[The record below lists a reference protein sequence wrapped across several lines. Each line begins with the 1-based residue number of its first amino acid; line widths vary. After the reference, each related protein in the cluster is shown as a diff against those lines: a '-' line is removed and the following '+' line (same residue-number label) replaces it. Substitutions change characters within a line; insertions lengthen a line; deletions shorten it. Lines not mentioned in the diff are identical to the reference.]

1 MRDEGAHTEMTDYN
15 SMPETEFRAMVRDYV
30 TSVFPADLLHVARRI
45 GPRDVADYNKKMSER
60 GWIAPAWPVEHGG
73 MGLDIPHQ
81 IAFAD
86 ELSAIGV
93 PRLHEMGLVML
104 GPLLMGFGTQTQKD
118 HYLPKIVSTEHVW
131 CQGYSEPNAGSDLAS
146 LRLSAVLDGDH
157 WVLNGQKIW
166 TTMAHQ
172 SNMMFMLARTDPA
185 PRIRQEGISF
195 FLVDLASPGITV
207 RPIRTLSDE
216 LEFCEVFF
224 DDVRVPADSLVGEL
238 HKGWTIAKAL
248 LGHER
253 LFVGSPR
260 YVKGAIDHLDQL
272 AAEIEEEMSGFS
284 AERHAK
290 LRLDYEDF
298 LTLYADYSNFVKN
311 GGELGA
317 EASILKMLSS
327 ETYQAVTEEI
337 LAITGDLGVV
347 TDGDN
352 AEQAEGATMFFQ
364 SRPSTIAGGT
374 SQVQRSIIAKAV
386 LNLPS
391 N

>member
-1 MRDEGAHTEMTDYN
+1 MTDYN
-15 SMPETEFRAMVRDYV
+15 SMPEAEFRAMVRSYV
-30 TSVFPADLLHVARRI
+30 DSIFPPDLLHATRRI
-45 GPRDVADYNKKMSER
+45 GPLEVADYNKKMSER
-60 GWIAPAWPVEHGG
+60 GWIAPAWPVEYGG

-81 IAFAD
+81 IAFAE

-104 GPLLMGFGTQTQKD
+104 GPLLMQFGTDEQKQR
-118 HYLPKIVSTEHVW
+118 YLPKIISTEHIW

-146 LRLSAVLDGDH
+146 LRLSAVQENEH

-172 SNMMFMLARTDPA
+172 SNMMFMLARTDPN

-195 FLVDLASPGITV
+195 FLVDLATPGITV

-224 DDVRVPADSLVGEL
+224 DNVRIPLDSLVGEL

-260 YVKGAIDHLDQL
+260 YIKGAIDQLDAI
-272 AAEIEEEMSGFS
+272 AARGEDELPGFS
-284 AERHAK
+284 LERYTK

-298 LTLYADYSNFVKN
+298 LALYADYSNFVKN
-311 GGELGA
+311 GGELGP
-317 EASILKMLSS
+317 EASILKLLSS

-337 LAITGDLGVV
+337 LAITGEDGVV
-347 TDGDN
+347 ADGDN
-352 AEQAEGATMFFQ
+352 ADQADSATMFFQ

-374 SQVQRSIIAKAV
+374 SQVQRNIIAKAV
-386 LNLPS
+386 LNLPG

>member
-1 MRDEGAHTEMTDYN
+1 MSAMDYN
-15 SMPETEFRAMVRDYV
+15 SLPEPEFRAMVREFV
-30 TSVFPADLLHVARRI
+30 LGVFPPELLHAARRI
-45 GPRDVADYNKKMSER
+45 GPLEVADYNLKMAR
-60 GWIAPAWPVEHGG
+60 KGWIAPAWPVEHGG
-73 MGLDIPHQ
+73 MGLDVAHQ

-104 GPLLMGFGTQTQKD
+104 GPLLMQFGTEAQKQ
-118 HYLPKIVSTEHVW
+118 HYLPRIASAEDIW
-131 CQGYSEPNAGSDLAS
+131 CQGYSEPNAGSDLAA
-146 LRLSAVLDGDH
+146 LRLSAVLDGDR

-195 FLVDLASPGITV
+195 FLVDLKTPGVTV

-224 DDVRVPADSLVGEL
+224 DDVRIPADSLVGEL

-260 YVKGAIDHLDQL
+260 YVKGAIDKLD
-272 AAEIEEEMSGFS
+272 AIVAEGVSPAINL
-284 AERHAK
+284 ERYTR

-298 LTLYADYSNFVKN
+298 LSLYADYSNFVKN

-317 EASILKMLSS
+317 EASILKLFSS

-337 LAITGDLGVV
+337 LAIAGEEGVEV
-347 TDGDN
+347 LGDN
-352 AEQAEGATMFFQ
+352 TEQAEAATMFFQ

-374 SQVQRSIIAKAV
+374 SQVQRGIIAKAV
-386 LNLPS
+386 LNLPG

>member
-1 MRDEGAHTEMTDYN
+1 MADYN
-15 SMPETEFRAMVRDYV
+15 SMPEAEFRAMVREFV
-30 TSVFPADLLHVARRI
+30 TGIFPPDLLHVARRV
-45 GPRDVADYNKKMSER
+45 GPLEVAQYNRQMAGK
-60 GWIAPAWPVEHGG
+60 GWIAPAWPVEYGG
-73 MGLDIPHQ
+73 MGLDIAHQ
-81 IAFAD
+81 IAFAE

-104 GPLLMGFGTQTQKD
+104 GPLLMQFGTEKQKQ
-118 HYLPKIVSTEHVW
+118 HYLPKIVSAEHVW

-146 LRLSAVLDGDH
+146 LRLAALRAGEE

-172 SNMMFMLARTDPA
+172 SNMMFLLARTDPS

-195 FLVDLASPGITV
+195 FLVDLAAPGITV

-224 DDVRVPADSLVGEL
+224 DNVRVPAENLVGEL

-260 YVKGAIDHLDQL
+260 YVKGAIDRLDALAAASGREAPGFSPERYTKLHLDYQ
-272 AAEIEEEMSGFS
+272 
-284 AERHAK
+284 
-290 LRLDYEDF
+290 DF
-298 LTLYADYSNFVKN
+298 LALYADYSNFVKN

-317 EASILKMLSS
+317 EASILKLLSS

-337 LAITGDLGVV
+337 LSITGEGGVAA
-347 TDGDN
+347 DGGN

-374 SQVQRSIIAKAV
+374 SQVQRNIIAKAV

-391 N
+391 A

>member
-1 MRDEGAHTEMTDYN
+1 MVDYN
-15 SMPETEFRAMVRDYV
+15 SMPEAEFRAMVRKYV
-30 TSVFPADLLHVARRI
+30 ESIFPADLLHVARRV
-45 GPRDVADYNKKMSER
+45 GPLEVAEYNKKMSEK
-60 GWIAPAWPVEHGG
+60 GWIAPAWPIEYGG

-81 IAFAD
+81 IAFAE

-104 GPLLMGFGTQTQKD
+104 GPLLMGFGTEEQKK
-118 HYLPKIVSTEHVW
+118 HYLPKIISTEHVW

-146 LRLSAVLDGDH
+146 LRLSAVREDEH

-195 FLVDLASPGITV
+195 FLIDLSTPGITV

-224 DDVRVPADSLVGEL
+224 DNVRVPADSLVGEL

-260 YVKGAIDHLDQL
+260 YVKGAIDRLDQL
-272 AAEIEEEMSGFS
+272 AAQGEEELPAFS
-284 AERHAK
+284 DERYTK

-298 LTLYADYSNFVKN
+298 LALYADYSNFVKN

-317 EASILKMLSS
+317 EASILKLLSS
-327 ETYQAVTEEI
+327 ETYQAVTQEI
-337 LAITGDLGVV
+337 LALTGEHGVV
-347 TDGDN
+347 ADNGN

>member
-1 MRDEGAHTEMTDYN
+1 MTDYN
-15 SMPETEFRAMVRDYV
+15 SMPEAEFRAMVRSYV
-30 TSVFPADLLHVARRI
+30 DSIFPPDLLHATRRI
-45 GPRDVADYNKKMSER
+45 GPLEVADYNKKMSER
-60 GWIAPAWPVEHGG
+60 GWIAPAWPVEYGG

-81 IAFAD
+81 IAFAE

-104 GPLLMGFGTQTQKD
+104 GPLLMQFGTEEQKQR
-118 HYLPKIVSTEHVW
+118 YLPKIISTEHIW

-146 LRLSAVLDGDH
+146 LRLSAVQENEH

-172 SNMMFMLARTDPA
+172 SNMMFMLARTDPN

-195 FLVDLASPGITV
+195 FLVDLATTGITV

-224 DDVRVPADSLVGEL
+224 DNVRIPLDSLVGEL

-260 YVKGAIDHLDQL
+260 YIKGAIDHLDAI
-272 AAEIEEEMSGFS
+272 AARGEDELPGFS
-284 AERHAK
+284 LERYTK

-298 LTLYADYSNFVKN
+298 LALYADYSNFVKN
-311 GGELGA
+311 GGELGP
-317 EASILKMLSS
+317 EASILKLLSS

-337 LAITGDLGVV
+337 LAITGEDGVV
-347 TDGDN
+347 ADGDN
-352 AEQAEGATMFFQ
+352 AGQADSATMFFQ

-374 SQVQRSIIAKAV
+374 SQVQRNIIAKAV
-386 LNLPS
+386 LNLPG

>member
-1 MRDEGAHTEMTDYN
+1 MADYN
-15 SMPETEFRAMVRDYV
+15 SMPETDFRAMVRDFV
-30 TSVFPADLLHVARRI
+30 TDIFPPDLLHVARRV
-45 GPRDVADYNKKMSER
+45 GPQEVAEYNRQMGKK
-60 GWIAPAWPVEHGG
+60 GWIAPAWPVEYGG
-73 MGLDIPHQ
+73 MGLDIAHQ
-81 IAFAD
+81 IAFAE

-93 PRLHEMGLVML
+93 PRLHEMGLAML
-104 GPLLMGFGTQTQKD
+104 GPLLMQFGTDEQKQR
-118 HYLPKIVSTEHVW
+118 YLPKIVSAEHIW

-146 LRLSAVLDGDH
+146 LRLSAVRENDV

-195 FLVDLASPGITV
+195 FLVDLSSPGITV

-224 DDVRVPADSLVGEL
+224 DNVRVPAENLVGEL

-260 YVKGAIDHLDQL
+260 YVKGAIDRLDAL
-272 AAEIEEEMSGFS
+272 ATSVAEEVPGFS
-284 AERHAK
+284 AERYTK

-298 LTLYADYSNFVKN
+298 LALYADYSNFAKN

-317 EASILKMLSS
+317 EASILKLLSS

-337 LAITGDLGVV
+337 LSMTGDGGVA
-347 TDGDN
+347 TEGGN

-386 LNLPS
+386 LNLPTA
-391 N
+391 

>member
-1 MRDEGAHTEMTDYN
+1 MADYN
-15 SMPETEFRAMVRDYV
+15 SMPEAEFRAMVREFV
-30 TSVFPADLLHVARRI
+30 TGIFPPDLLHVARRV
-45 GPRDVADYNKKMSER
+45 GPLEVAHYNRQMADK
-60 GWIAPAWPVEHGG
+60 GWIAPAWPVEYGG
-73 MGLDIPHQ
+73 MGLDVAHQ
-81 IAFAD
+81 IAFAE

-104 GPLLMGFGTQTQKD
+104 GPLLMQFGTEKQKQR
-118 HYLPKIVSTEHVW
+118 YLPKIVSAEHVW

-146 LRLSAVLDGDH
+146 LRLAAVRDGEE

-172 SNMMFMLARTDPA
+172 SNMMFMLARTDPS

-195 FLVDLASPGITV
+195 FLVDLTAPGITV

-224 DDVRVPADSLVGEL
+224 DDVRIPAENRVGDL

-260 YVKGAIDHLDQL
+260 YVKGAIDRLDALAAASGSETPGFSPERYTKLHLDYQ
-272 AAEIEEEMSGFS
+272 
-284 AERHAK
+284 
-290 LRLDYEDF
+290 DF
-298 LTLYADYSNFVKN
+298 LALYADYSNFVKQ

-317 EASILKMLSS
+317 EASILKLLSS

-337 LAITGDLGVV
+337 LSITGEAGVAA
-347 TDGDN
+347 DGGN

-374 SQVQRSIIAKAV
+374 SQVQRNIIGKAV

-391 N
+391 A

>member
-1 MRDEGAHTEMTDYN
+1 MADYN
-15 SMPETEFRAMVRDYV
+15 SMPEADFRAMVRDFV
-30 TSVFPADLLHVARRI
+30 TDIFPADLLHVARRV
-45 GPRDVADYNKKMSER
+45 GPQEVADYNRKMGTK
-60 GWIAPAWPVEHGG
+60 GWIAPAWPVEYGG
-73 MGLDIPHQ
+73 MGLDIAHQ
-81 IAFAD
+81 IAFAE

-93 PRLHEMGLVML
+93 PRLHEMGLAML
-104 GPLLMGFGTQTQKD
+104 GPLLMQFGTEEQKQR
-118 HYLPKIVSTEHVW
+118 YLPKIVSAEHIW

-146 LRLSAVLDGDH
+146 LRLSAVRETDV

-195 FLVDLASPGITV
+195 FLVDLSSPGITV

-224 DDVRVPADSLVGEL
+224 DNVRVPAENLVGEL

-260 YVKGAIDHLDQL
+260 YVKGAIDRLDAL
-272 AAEIEEEMSGFS
+272 AASVAEEAPGFS
-284 AERHAK
+284 AERYTK

-298 LTLYADYSNFVKN
+298 LALYADYSNFAKN

-317 EASILKMLSS
+317 EASILKLLSS

-337 LAITGDLGVV
+337 LSMTGDGGVA
-347 TDGDN
+347 TEGGN
-352 AEQAEGATMFFQ
+352 AEQAEAATMFFQ

-386 LNLPS
+386 LNLPAA
-391 N
+391 

>member
-1 MRDEGAHTEMTDYN
+1 MTDYN
-15 SMPETEFRAMVRDYV
+15 SMPEAEFRAMVRSYV
-30 TSVFPADLLHVARRI
+30 DSIFPPDLLHATRRI
-45 GPRDVADYNKKMSER
+45 GPLEVADYNKKMSER
-60 GWIAPAWPVEHGG
+60 GWIAPAWPVEYGG

-81 IAFAD
+81 IAFAE

-104 GPLLMGFGTQTQKD
+104 GPLLMQFGTEEQKQR
-118 HYLPKIVSTEHVW
+118 YLPKIISTEHIW

-146 LRLSAVLDGDH
+146 LRLSAVQENEH

-172 SNMMFMLARTDPA
+172 SNMMFMLARTDPN

-195 FLVDLASPGITV
+195 FLVDLATPGITV

-224 DDVRVPADSLVGEL
+224 DNVRIPLDSLVGEL

-260 YVKGAIDHLDQL
+260 YIKGAIDHLDAI
-272 AAEIEEEMSGFS
+272 AARGEDELPGFS
-284 AERHAK
+284 LERYTK

-298 LTLYADYSNFVKN
+298 LALYADYSNFVKN
-311 GGELGA
+311 GGELGP
-317 EASILKMLSS
+317 EASILKLLSS

-337 LAITGDLGVV
+337 LAITGEDGVV
-347 TDGDN
+347 ADGDN
-352 AEQAEGATMFFQ
+352 AGQADSATMFFQ

-374 SQVQRSIIAKAV
+374 SQVQRNIIAKAV
-386 LNLPS
+386 LNLPG

>member
-1 MRDEGAHTEMTDYN
+1 MADYN
-15 SMPETEFRAMVRDYV
+15 SMPEADFRAMVRDFV
-30 TSVFPADLLHVARRI
+30 TDIFPADLLHVARRV
-45 GPRDVADYNKKMSER
+45 GPQEVAEYNRQMGRK
-60 GWIAPAWPVEHGG
+60 GWIAPAWPVEYGG
-73 MGLDIPHQ
+73 MGLDIAHQ
-81 IAFAD
+81 IAFAE

-93 PRLHEMGLVML
+93 PRLHEMGLAML
-104 GPLLMGFGTQTQKD
+104 GPLLMQFGTEEQKQR
-118 HYLPKIVSTEHVW
+118 YLPKIVSAEHVW

-146 LRLSAVLDGDH
+146 LRLSAVREDDV
-157 WVLNGQKIW
+157 WILNGQKIW

-195 FLVDLASPGITV
+195 FLVDLSSPGITV

-224 DDVRVPADSLVGEL
+224 DNVRVPAENLVGEL
-238 HKGWTIAKAL
+238 HKGWTMAKAL

-260 YVKGAIDHLDQL
+260 YVKGAIDRLDAL
-272 AAEIEEEMSGFS
+272 AASDAEEAPGFS
-284 AERHAK
+284 AERYTK

-298 LTLYADYSNFVKN
+298 LALYADYSNFAKN

-317 EASILKMLSS
+317 EASILKLLSS

-337 LAITGDLGVV
+337 LSMTGDGGVA
-347 TDGDN
+347 TEGGN
-352 AEQAEGATMFFQ
+352 AEQAEAATMFFQ

-386 LNLPS
+386 LNLPAA
-391 N
+391 

>member
-1 MRDEGAHTEMTDYN
+1 MTDYN
-15 SMPETEFRAMVRDYV
+15 SMPEAEFRAMVQKYV
-30 TSVFPADLLHVARRI
+30 ESIFPPDLLHVARRV
-45 GPRDVADYNKKMSER
+45 GPLEVAEYNKKMSEK
-60 GWIAPAWPVEHGG
+60 GWIAPAWPIEYGG

-81 IAFAD
+81 IAFAE

-104 GPLLMGFGTQTQKD
+104 GPLLMGFGTEEQKK
-118 HYLPKIVSTEHVW
+118 HYLPKIISTEHVW

-146 LRLSAVLDGDH
+146 LRLSAVREDQH

-195 FLVDLASPGITV
+195 FLIDLSTPGITV

-224 DDVRVPADSLVGEL
+224 DNVCVPADSLVGEL

-260 YVKGAIDHLDQL
+260 YVKGAIDRLDQL
-272 AAEIEEEMSGFS
+272 AAQGEEELPAFS
-284 AERHAK
+284 DERYTK

-298 LTLYADYSNFVKN
+298 IALYADYSNFVKN

-317 EASILKMLSS
+317 EASILKLLSS

-337 LAITGDLGVV
+337 LALTGEQGVV
-347 TDGDN
+347 ADNGN

-374 SQVQRSIIAKAV
+374 SQIQRSIIAKAV

>member
-1 MRDEGAHTEMTDYN
+1 MTDYN
-15 SMPETEFRAMVRDYV
+15 SMPEAEFRAMVRSYV
-30 TSVFPADLLHVARRI
+30 DSIFPPDLLHATRRI
-45 GPRDVADYNKKMSER
+45 GPLEVADYNKKMSER
-60 GWIAPAWPVEHGG
+60 GWIAPAWPVEYGG

-81 IAFAD
+81 IAFAE

-104 GPLLMGFGTQTQKD
+104 GPLLMQFGTEEQKQR
-118 HYLPKIVSTEHVW
+118 YLPKIISTEHIW

-146 LRLSAVLDGDH
+146 LRLSAVQENEH

-172 SNMMFMLARTDPA
+172 SNMMFMLARTDPN

-195 FLVDLASPGITV
+195 FLVDLATPGITV

-224 DDVRVPADSLVGEL
+224 DNVRIPLDSLVGEL

-260 YVKGAIDHLDQL
+260 YIKGAIDQLDAI
-272 AAEIEEEMSGFS
+272 AARGEDELPGFS
-284 AERHAK
+284 LERYTK

-298 LTLYADYSNFVKN
+298 LALYADYSNFVKN
-311 GGELGA
+311 GGELGP
-317 EASILKMLSS
+317 EASILKLLSS

-337 LAITGDLGVV
+337 LAITGEDGVV
-347 TDGDN
+347 ADGDN
-352 AEQAEGATMFFQ
+352 AGQADSATMFFQ

-374 SQVQRSIIAKAV
+374 SQVQRNIIAKAV
-386 LNLPS
+386 LNLPG

>member
-1 MRDEGAHTEMTDYN
+1 MTDYN
-15 SMPETEFRAMVRDYV
+15 SMPEAEFRAMVQKYV
-30 TSVFPADLLHVARRI
+30 ESIFPPDLLHVARRV
-45 GPRDVADYNKKMSER
+45 GPLEVAEYNKKMSEK
-60 GWIAPAWPVEHGG
+60 GWIAPAWPIEYGG

-81 IAFAD
+81 IAFAE

-104 GPLLMGFGTQTQKD
+104 GPLLMGFGTEEQKK
-118 HYLPKIVSTEHVW
+118 HYLPKIISTEHVW

-146 LRLSAVLDGDH
+146 LRLSAVREDQH

-195 FLVDLASPGITV
+195 FLIDLSTPGITV

-224 DDVRVPADSLVGEL
+224 DNVCVPADSLVGEL

-260 YVKGAIDHLDQL
+260 YVKGAIDRLDQL
-272 AAEIEEEMSGFS
+272 AAQGEEELPAFS
-284 AERHAK
+284 DERYMK

-298 LTLYADYSNFVKN
+298 IALYADYSNFVKN

-317 EASILKMLSS
+317 EASILKLLSS

-337 LAITGDLGVV
+337 LALTGEQGVV
-347 TDGDN
+347 ADNGN

-374 SQVQRSIIAKAV
+374 SQIQRSIIAKGV

>member
-1 MRDEGAHTEMTDYN
+1 MTDYN
-15 SMPETEFRAMVRDYV
+15 SMPEAEFRAMVREYV
-30 TSVFPADLLHVARRI
+30 LSIFPPELLHAARRV
-45 GPRDVADYNKKMSER
+45 GPLDVADYNKKMSQK

-86 ELSAIGV
+86 ELSAVGV

-104 GPLLMGFGTQTQKD
+104 GPLLMGFGTEHQKNY
-118 HYLPKIVSTEHVW
+118 YLPKIISTEHVW

-146 LRLSAVLDGDH
+146 LRLSAVRDDDH

-172 SNMMFMLARTDPA
+172 SNMMFLLARTDPS

-195 FLVDLASPGITV
+195 FLIDLFTPGITI

-224 DDVRVPADSLVGEL
+224 DNVRIPADSLVGEL

-260 YVKGAIDHLDQL
+260 YVKGAIDRLDQL
-272 AAEIEEEMSGFS
+272 AANSDDELSGFS
-284 AERHAK
+284 EERHTK

-347 TDGDN
+347 STDDN

-374 SQVQRSIIAKAV
+374 SQVQRGIIAKAV
-386 LNLPS
+386 LNLP
-391 N
+391 NN

>member
-1 MRDEGAHTEMTDYN
+1 MADYN
-15 SMPETEFRAMVRDYV
+15 SMPEADFRAMVRDFV
-30 TSVFPADLLHVARRI
+30 TDIFPADLLHVARRV
-45 GPRDVADYNKKMSER
+45 GPQEVADYNRKMGTK
-60 GWIAPAWPVEHGG
+60 GWIAPAWPVEYGG
-73 MGLDIPHQ
+73 MGLDIAHQ
-81 IAFAD
+81 IAFAE

-93 PRLHEMGLVML
+93 PRLHEMGLAML
-104 GPLLMGFGTQTQKD
+104 GPLLMQFGTEEQKQR
-118 HYLPKIVSTEHVW
+118 YLPKIVSAEHIW

-146 LRLSAVLDGDH
+146 LRLSAVRETDV

-195 FLVDLASPGITV
+195 FLVDLSSPGITV

-224 DDVRVPADSLVGEL
+224 DNVRVPAENLVGEL

-260 YVKGAIDHLDQL
+260 YVKGAIDRLDAL
-272 AAEIEEEMSGFS
+272 AASVAEEAPGFS
-284 AERHAK
+284 AERYTK

-298 LTLYADYSNFVKN
+298 LALYADYSNFAKN

-317 EASILKMLSS
+317 EASILKLLSS

-337 LAITGDLGVV
+337 LSMTGDGGVA
-347 TDGDN
+347 TEGGN
-352 AEQAEGATMFFQ
+352 AEQAEAATMFFQ

-386 LNLPS
+386 LNLPTA
-391 N
+391 

>member
-1 MRDEGAHTEMTDYN
+1 
-15 SMPETEFRAMVRDYV
+15 MPEAEFRAMVRSYV
-30 TSVFPADLLHVARRI
+30 DSIFPPDLLHATRRI
-45 GPRDVADYNKKMSER
+45 GPLEVADYNKKMSER
-60 GWIAPAWPVEHGG
+60 GWIAPAWPVEYGG

-81 IAFAD
+81 IAFAE

-104 GPLLMGFGTQTQKD
+104 GPLLMQFGTEEQKQR
-118 HYLPKIVSTEHVW
+118 YLPKIISTEHIW

-146 LRLSAVLDGDH
+146 LRLSAVQENEH

-172 SNMMFMLARTDPA
+172 SNMMFMLARTDPN

-195 FLVDLASPGITV
+195 FLVDLATPGITV

-224 DDVRVPADSLVGEL
+224 DNVRIPLDSLVGEL

-260 YVKGAIDHLDQL
+260 YIKGAIDHLDAI
-272 AAEIEEEMSGFS
+272 AARGEDELPGFS
-284 AERHAK
+284 LERYTK

-298 LTLYADYSNFVKN
+298 LALYADYSNFVKN
-311 GGELGA
+311 GGELGP
-317 EASILKMLSS
+317 EASILKLLSS

-337 LAITGDLGVV
+337 LAITGEDGVV
-347 TDGDN
+347 ADGDN
-352 AEQAEGATMFFQ
+352 AGQADSATMFFQ

-374 SQVQRSIIAKAV
+374 SQVQRNIIAKAV
-386 LNLPS
+386 LNLPG